1 MNQDIDIRTYF
12 KENAPRDDPS
22 SPPPLVRAVNAV
34 MRASINTMDEL
45 LAKTPEELLRIRNAG
60 EKCLE
65 LIYLMREKYAEETGK
80 TPQGTLREEQSK

>member
-12 KENAPRDDPS
+12 NAHAPRGDPGA
-22 SPPPLVRAVNAV
+22 PPPLVRTTNAV
-34 MRASINTMDEL
+34 IRSGINTMDEL
-45 LAKTPEELLRIRNAG
+45 LAKTPQEIARIRNAG

-80 TPQGTLREEQSK
+80 TPQGSIKEENSK